1 MLASQAAI
9 IHMVAPNGTGKKRVK
24 KNINSSNS
32 AIAKTVKLVVPALQ
46 QLLPLPLLTLDKQHK
61 KCNRYPKHIM
71 QHKQHKKCSRYP
83 KHGQNVWNTIFSF
96 HQHMQYVADV

>member
-46 QLLPLPLLTLDKQHK
+46 QLLPLPLLTLD
-61 KCNRYPKHIM
+61 
-71 QHKQHKKCSRYP
+71 S
-83 KHGQNVWNTIFSF
+83 
-96 HQHMQYVADV
+96 